1 MALAARAPSEGAEA
15 KGRDSQVGRAAP
27 HDSSA
32 LGEAE
37 WDLLAKVIEA
47 FLRRHPGED
56 TAMIEGA
63 AETAAVAHAGQ
74 TRRSGE
80 PYITHPIA
88 VAGIVA
94 ELGLDTQTIA
104 AALLHDA
111 VEDTGV
117 TNKVIKH
124 DFGEAV
130 AAIVEGVT
138 KLDRLQFDSKE
149 AQQAATVR
157 KMLVAMADDWR
168 VLIIKLADRLH
179 NMRTLSVM
187 PEWKQHRT
195 AQETLDIYA
204 PLAHRL
210 GIQEV
215 KWQLE
220 DLAFATL
227 HPKRYAEIEQM
238 VASRAPLRDEYLA
251 RVLVAVRERLHTSG
265 INAEVTGRPK
275 HLWSIYEKM
284 VVRGKEFDDLYDLV
298 GMRVIVESEK
308 DCWAALGSI
317 HAIWPPVQG
326 RFKDYINSPKFNLY
340 QSLHTTVIGLDGK
353 PIEVQVRTHEMHR
366 RAEYGIAA
374 HWGYKE
380 KPGRDGPDKSAREK
394 NAKAKTSGDTH
405 ALADHDAEVLDGGDR
420 TEGHATSTKTGD
432 PGKGT
437 GPTKGPK
444 SSKKARGGSS
454 SAEADRRAE
463 RQALARE
470 TSSTIAE
477 IEWMQRIADFQ
488 NETTD
493 PIEFLEAL
501 KLDLEQDEVYVF
513 TPKGKVI
520 ALTANA
526 TPVDFAYAIHTEVGH
541 RCVGATVNG
550 RLVPLETTLNSADT
564 VEIITSKAPTAGPSR
579 DWLNLAASS
588 RARTKIRQWFSR
600 ERREDAIEIGREELT
615 KELRREGLPV
625 QKLASDHALAELAE
639 TLNYADLEAMH
650 AAIGDNRISA
660 RAVAQRLLRELR
672 GGVYDEQLPVTA
684 RRQPTAARPGQRSDV
699 GVYVEGLDDLVV
711 RLSRCCTPVPGDE
724 IIGFVTR
731 GRGVSVHRADCS
743 NAASLASRSRERLI
757 EVEWDHRSSGVF
769 VATIEVVAIDR
780 SRLLTDVSQ
789 VVSEHHL
796 NILAANTQTDS
807 DRISRMRFDVEL
819 GDANHLES
827 VLNSI
832 RHLDAVYDAYR
843 ILPGKKD

>member
-1 MALAARAPSEGAEA
+1 MALATPVPAEGTATGE
-15 KGRDSQVGRAAP
+15 
-27 HDSSA
+27 SA
-32 LGEAE
+32 LIDSTLPADEAA
-37 WDLLAKVIEA
+37 LLAPVIQS
-47 FLRRHPGED
+47 FLRRHPGDD
-56 TAMIEGA
+56 TSLIVRA
-63 AETAAVAHAGQ
+63 AETATVAHAGQ
-74 TRRSGE
+74 LRRSGE

-94 ELGLDTQTIA
+94 DLGLDALTVA

-117 TNKVIKH
+117 TTEVIDR
-124 DFGEAV
+124 DFGPAV
-130 AAIVEGVT
+130 ALIVDGVT

-157 KMLVAMADDWR
+157 KMLVAMANDWR

-187 PEWKQHRT
+187 PEWKQRRS

-215 KWQLE
+215 RWQLE
-220 DLAFATL
+220 DLSFATL

-238 VASRAPLRDEYLA
+238 VASRAPLRDEFLA
-251 RVLVAVRERLHTSG
+251 RVLVSVRERLAASG
-265 INAEVTGRPK
+265 LNAEVTGRPK

-298 GMRVIVESEK
+298 GIRVIVEAEK

-380 KPGRDGPDKSAREK
+380 NPGRPERP
-394 NAKAKTSGDTH
+394 
-405 ALADHDAEVLDGGDR
+405 
-420 TEGHATSTKTGD
+420 ATSPKGLKESATG
-432 PGKGT
+432 T
-437 GPTKGPK
+437 T
-444 SSKKARGGSS
+444 KARGDKAVSKRGPSS
-454 SAEADRRAE
+454 GTTDGAKTDGKRESAKKPSSMTAAQRAELAERDRRAE
-463 RQALARE
+463 RLALAKE
-470 TSSTIAE
+470 TSSTTAE
-477 IEWMQRIADFQ
+477 IEWMQRIVDFQ

-501 KLDLEQDEVYVF
+501 KLDLEEDEVYVF

-526 TPVDFAYAIHTEVGH
+526 TPVDFAYSIHTEVGH
-541 RCVGATVNG
+541 RCIGAKVNG
-550 RLVPLETTLNSADT
+550 RLVPLDTRLNSADT
-564 VEIITSKAPTAGPSR
+564 VEIFTSKAPTAGPSR
-579 DWLNLAASS
+579 DWLGMVASS

-600 ERREDAIEIGREELT
+600 ERREDAIEFGRDELI

-625 QKLASDHALAELAE
+625 QKLASEKALGDVAAAM
-639 TLNYADLEAMH
+639 NYADVDALH
-650 AAIGDNRISA
+650 AAIGDNRVSA
-660 RAVAQRLLRELR
+660 RAVAQRILRDLR
-672 GGVYDEQLPVTA
+672 GGVYEEQLPVTA
-684 RRQPTAARPGQRSDV
+684 RQQPTAPRPGRGSAV
-699 GVYVEGLDDLVV
+699 GVYVEGLDDLMV

-724 IIGFVTR
+724 IVGFVTR
-731 GRGVSVHRADCS
+731 GRGVSVHRADCA

-780 SRLLTDVSQ
+780 SRLLTDVTK

-796 NILAANTQTDS
+796 NIVSANTQTDS

-819 GDANHLES
+819 ADPGHLES
-827 VLNSI
+827 VLNLI
-832 RHLDAVYDAYR
+832 RHLDAVYDVYR

>member
-1 MALAARAPSEGAEA
+1 MALATPVPAEGTATGESDLTDTTLPAEE
-15 KGRDSQVGRAAP
+15 AA
-27 HDSSA
+27 
-32 LGEAE
+32 
-37 WDLLAKVIEA
+37 LLAPVIQS
-47 FLRRHPGED
+47 FLRRHPGDD
-56 TAMIEGA
+56 TSLIVRA
-63 AETAAVAHAGQ
+63 AETATVAHAGQ
-74 TRRSGE
+74 LRRSGE

-94 ELGLDTQTIA
+94 DLGLDALTVA

-117 TNKVIKH
+117 TTEVIDR
-124 DFGEAV
+124 DFGPAV
-130 AAIVEGVT
+130 ALIVDGVT

-157 KMLVAMADDWR
+157 KMLVAMANDWR

-179 NMRTLSVM
+179 NMRTLAVM
-187 PEWKQHRT
+187 PEWKQRRS

-215 KWQLE
+215 RWQLE

-238 VASRAPLRDEYLA
+238 VASRAPLRDEFLA
-251 RVLVAVRERLHTSG
+251 RVLVSVRERLAASG

-298 GMRVIVESEK
+298 GIRVIVEAEK

-380 KPGRDGPDKSAREK
+380 NPGRPDRPPPGTAKGAKDSAAPATTKSRGEKAGTKRGP
-394 NAKAKTSGDTH
+394 AKTIT
-405 ALADHDAEVLDGGDR
+405 DGAKK
-420 TEGHATSTKTGD
+420 E
-432 PGKGT
+432 
-437 GPTKGPK
+437 
-444 SSKKARGGSS
+444 SSKKGPAMTPAQR
-454 SAEADRRAE
+454 AELAERDRRAE
-463 RQALARE
+463 RLALAKE
-470 TSSTIAE
+470 TSSTTAE
-477 IEWMQRIADFQ
+477 IEWMQRIVDFQ

-501 KLDLEQDEVYVF
+501 KLDLEEDEVYVF

-526 TPVDFAYAIHTEVGH
+526 TPVDFAYSIHTEVGH
-541 RCVGATVNG
+541 RCIGAKVNG
-550 RLVPLETTLNSADT
+550 RLVPLDTRLNSADT
-564 VEIITSKAPTAGPSR
+564 VEIFTSKAPTAGPSR
-579 DWLNLAASS
+579 DWLGMVASS

-600 ERREDAIEIGREELT
+600 ERREDAIEFGREELI

-625 QKLASDHALAELAE
+625 QKLASERALTDVASAM
-639 TLNYADLEAMH
+639 NYSDVDALH
-650 AAIGDNRISA
+650 AAIGDNRVSA
-660 RAVAQRLLRELR
+660 RAVAQRILRDLR
-672 GGVYDEQLPVTA
+672 GGVYEEQLPVTA
-684 RRQPTAARPGQRSDV
+684 RQQPTAPRPGRGSAV
-699 GVYVEGLDDLVV
+699 GVYVEGLDDLMV

-724 IIGFVTR
+724 IVGFVTR
-731 GRGVSVHRADCS
+731 GRGVSVHRADCA

-780 SRLLTDVSQ
+780 SRLLTDVTK

-796 NILAANTQTDS
+796 NIVSANTQTDS

-819 GDANHLES
+819 ADPGHLES
-827 VLNSI
+827 VLNLI
-832 RHLDAVYDAYR
+832 RHLDAVYDVYR

>member
-1 MALAARAPSEGAEA
+1 MALATPAPAEGATEA
-15 KGRDSQVGRAAP
+15 VDERLAG
-27 HDSSA
+27 SSLPA
-32 LGEAE
+32 DEAE
-37 WDLLAKVIEA
+37 LLAPVVA
-47 FLRRHPGED
+47 AYLRRHPGDD
-56 TAMIEGA
+56 TSLIVRA
-63 AETAAVAHAGQ
+63 AETATVAHAGQ
-74 TRRSGE
+74 MRRSGE

-94 ELGLDTQTIA
+94 DLGLDAQTVA

-117 TNKVIKH
+117 TTEIIER
-124 DFGEAV
+124 DFGPSV
-130 AAIVEGVT
+130 ALIVEGVT

-157 KMLVAMADDWR
+157 KMLVAMANDWR

-187 PEWKQHRT
+187 PEWKQRRT

-210 GIQEV
+210 GIQGV

-220 DLAFATL
+220 DLSFATL
-227 HPKRYAEIEQM
+227 HPKRFAEIEQM
-238 VASRAPLRDEYLA
+238 VANRAPLRDEFLA
-251 RVLVAVRERLHTSG
+251 RVLVSVRERLDASG
-265 INAEVTGRPK
+265 LNAEVTGRPK

-284 VVRGKEFDDLYDLV
+284 VVRGKEFDELYDLV
-298 GMRVIVESEK
+298 GIRVIVESEK

-374 HWGYKE
+374 HWSYKE
-380 KPGRDGPDKSAREK
+380 KGSRSDQGSGPSRSIGDGTT
-394 NAKAKTSGDTH
+394 KTRRPKD
-405 ALADHDAEVLDGGDR
+405 V
-420 TEGHATSTKTGD
+420 EGKDTSTK
-432 PGKGT
+432 
-437 GPTKGPK
+437 
-444 SSKKARGGSS
+444 KAPQMTAAQR
-454 SAEADRRAE
+454 AELHERDRRAE
-463 RQALARE
+463 RMALAKE
-470 TSSTIAE
+470 TSSTTAE
-477 IEWMQRIADFQ
+477 VEWMQRIVDFQ

-501 KLDLEQDEVYVF
+501 KLDLEEDEVYVF

-520 ALTANA
+520 ALAANS
-526 TPVDFAYAIHTEVGH
+526 TPVDFAYSIHTEVGH
-541 RCVGATVNG
+541 KCIGAKVNG
-550 RLVPLETTLNSADT
+550 RLVPLDTRLNSADT
-564 VEIITSKAPTAGPSR
+564 VEIFTSKAETAGPSR
-579 DWLNLAASS
+579 DWLHVVASS
-588 RARTKIRQWFSR
+588 RARSKIRQWFSR
-600 ERREDAIEIGREELT
+600 ERREDDIELGREALI

-625 QKLASDHALAELAE
+625 QKLASAQTLAELAGAM
-639 TLNYADLEAMH
+639 NYPDADALH

-660 RAVAQRLLRELR
+660 RAVTQRILRELR
-672 GGVYDEQLPVTA
+672 GGAIEEQLPVTA
-684 RRQPTAARPGQRSDV
+684 RQQHLSSRPGRGASV
-699 GVYVEGLDDLVV
+699 GVYVEGLDDMMV

-731 GRGVSVHRADCS
+731 GRGVSVHRADCA

-769 VATIEVVAIDR
+769 IATIEVVAIDR
-780 SRLLTDVSQ
+780 SRLLADITK

-796 NILAANTQTDS
+796 NIVSANTQTDA

-819 GDANHLES
+819 ADPAHLES
-827 VLNSI
+827 VLNLI
-832 RHLDAVYDAYR
+832 RHLDAVYDVYR

>member
-1 MALAARAPSEGAEA
+1 MALATPVPAEGAARAGDEYFVNSSLPPAEA
-15 KGRDSQVGRAAP
+15 
-27 HDSSA
+27 A
-32 LGEAE
+32 L
-37 WDLLAKVIEA
+37 LVPVVEA
-47 FLRRHPGED
+47 FLRRHPGDD
-56 TAMIEGA
+56 TSIIVRA
-63 AETAAVAHAGQ
+63 AETATRAHAGQ
-74 TRRSGE
+74 LRKSGE

-94 ELGLDTQTIA
+94 DLGLDALTVA

-117 TNKVIKH
+117 TTELIEQE
-124 DFGEAV
+124 FGPAV
-130 AAIVEGVT
+130 ALIVEGVT

-179 NMRTLSVM
+179 NMRTLSAM
-187 PEWKQHRT
+187 PEWKQRRT

-210 GIQEV
+210 GIQGV

-238 VASRAPLRDEYLA
+238 VATRAPMLDEFLA
-251 RVLVAVRERLHTSG
+251 RVLVSVRERLAASG
-265 INAEVTGRPK
+265 IAAEVTGRPK

-298 GMRVIVESEK
+298 GIRVIVESEK

-380 KPGRDGPDKSAREK
+380 NPTRPDRGPAPSVKGVK
-394 NAKAKTSGDTH
+394 
-405 ALADHDAEVLDGGDR
+405 
-420 TEGHATSTKTGD
+420 D
-432 PGKGT
+432 PGGGGASGT
-437 GPTKGPK
+437 
-444 SSKKARGGSS
+444 KARGGKRGKESGS
-454 SAEADRRAE
+454 KSLPGEHGRADSGKKGAGITAAQRAELVERDRRAE
-463 RQALARE
+463 RLALAKE
-470 TSSTIAE
+470 TSSTTAE
-477 IEWMQRIADFQ
+477 VEWMQRIVDFQ

-501 KLDLEQDEVYVF
+501 KLDLEEDEVYVF

-526 TPVDFAYAIHTEVGH
+526 TPVDFAYSIHTEVGH
-541 RCVGATVNG
+541 RCIGAKVNG
-550 RLVPLETTLNSADT
+550 RLVPLDTKLNSADA
-564 VEIITSKAPTAGPSR
+564 VEIFTSKAPTAGPSR
-579 DWLNLAASS
+579 DWLGMVASS

-600 ERREDAIEIGREELT
+600 ERREDAIELGREELI

-625 QKLASDHALAELAE
+625 QKLASERSLAELA
-639 TLNYADLEAMH
+639 TAMNYADLDALH

-660 RAVAQRLLRELR
+660 RAVAQRVLRDLR
-672 GGVYDEQLPVTA
+672 GGVYEEQLPITA
-684 RRQPTAARPGQRSDV
+684 RRQPTAARPGRGSAV
-699 GVYVEGLDDLVV
+699 GVYVEGLDDLMV

-724 IIGFVTR
+724 IVGFVTR
-731 GRGVSVHRADCS
+731 GRGVSVHRADCA

-757 EVEWDHRSSGVF
+757 EVEWDHRSSSVF

-780 SRLLTDVSQ
+780 SRLLTDVTK

-796 NILAANTQTDS
+796 NIVSANTQTDA

-819 GDANHLES
+819 ADPAHLES
-827 VLNSI
+827 VLNLI
-832 RHLDAVYDAYR
+832 RHLDAVYDVYR

>member
-1 MALAARAPSEGAEA
+1 MALATPVPAEGAARAGDEYFVNSSLPPAEA
-15 KGRDSQVGRAAP
+15 
-27 HDSSA
+27 A
-32 LGEAE
+32 L
-37 WDLLAKVIEA
+37 LVPVVEA
-47 FLRRHPGED
+47 FLRRHPGDD
-56 TAMIEGA
+56 TSIIVRA
-63 AETAAVAHAGQ
+63 AETATRAHAGQ
-74 TRRSGE
+74 LRKSGE

-94 ELGLDTQTIA
+94 DLGLDAQTVA

-117 TNKVIKH
+117 TTELIEQE
-124 DFGEAV
+124 FGPAV
-130 AAIVEGVT
+130 ALIVEGVT

-157 KMLVAMADDWR
+157 KMLVAMANDWR

-187 PEWKQHRT
+187 PEWKQRRT

-210 GIQEV
+210 GIQGV

-238 VASRAPLRDEYLA
+238 VATRAPMLDEFLA
-251 RVLVAVRERLHTSG
+251 RVLVLVRERLAASG
-265 INAEVTGRPK
+265 IAAEVTGRPK

-298 GMRVIVESEK
+298 GIRVIVESEK

-380 KPGRDGPDKSAREK
+380 NPTRPDRGPAPSVKGVK
-394 NAKAKTSGDTH
+394 
-405 ALADHDAEVLDGGDR
+405 
-420 TEGHATSTKTGD
+420 D
-432 PGKGT
+432 PGGGGASGNKT
-437 GPTKGPK
+437 
-444 SSKKARGGSS
+444 RGGKGGKESGS
-454 SAEADRRAE
+454 KSLPGEHGRADSGKKGAGITAAQRAELVERDRRAE
-463 RQALARE
+463 RLALAKE
-470 TSSTIAE
+470 TSSTTAE
-477 IEWMQRIADFQ
+477 VEWMQRIVDFQ

-501 KLDLEQDEVYVF
+501 KLDLEEDEVYVF

-526 TPVDFAYAIHTEVGH
+526 TPVDFAYSIHTEVGH
-541 RCVGATVNG
+541 RCIGAKVNG
-550 RLVPLETTLNSADT
+550 RLVPLDTKLNSADA
-564 VEIITSKAPTAGPSR
+564 VEIFTSKAPTAGPSR
-579 DWLNLAASS
+579 DWLGIVASS

-600 ERREDAIEIGREELT
+600 ERREDAIELGREELI

-625 QKLASDHALAELAE
+625 QKLASERSLAELA
-639 TLNYADLEAMH
+639 TAMNYADLDALH

-660 RAVAQRLLRELR
+660 RAVAQRVLRDLR
-672 GGVYDEQLPVTA
+672 GGVYEEQLPITA
-684 RRQPTAARPGQRSDV
+684 RRQPTAARPGRGSAV
-699 GVYVEGLDDLVV
+699 GVYVEGLDDLMV

-724 IIGFVTR
+724 IVGFVTR
-731 GRGVSVHRADCS
+731 GRGVSVHRADCA

-780 SRLLTDVSQ
+780 SRLLTDVTK

-796 NILAANTQTDS
+796 NIVSANTQTDA

-819 GDANHLES
+819 ADPAHLES
-827 VLNSI
+827 VLNLI
-832 RHLDAVYDAYR
+832 RHLDAVYDVYR

>member
-1 MALAARAPSEGAEA
+1 MGWGGRSPVEGTETKGQEPHVESALEQAEA
-15 KGRDSQVGRAAP
+15 
-27 HDSSA
+27 
-32 LGEAE
+32 
-37 WDLLAKVIEA
+37 DLLAKVIEA

-56 TAMIEGA
+56 TGMIEGA

-117 TNKVIKH
+117 TTKVIKH
-124 DFGEAV
+124 DFGDAV

-238 VASRAPLRDEYLA
+238 VASRAPLRHEYLA
-251 RVLVAVRERLHTSG
+251 RILVAVRERLGTSG

-326 RFKDYINSPKFNLY
+326 RFKTYTTTPTFHLY
-340 QSLHTTVIGLDGK
+340 PPPPTPPT
-353 PIEVQVRTHEMHR
+353 PRT
-366 RAEYGIAA
+366 
-374 HWGYKE
+374 
-380 KPGRDGPDKSAREK
+380 
-394 NAKAKTSGDTH
+394 
-405 ALADHDAEVLDGGDR
+405 
-420 TEGHATSTKTGD
+420 
-432 PGKGT
+432 
-437 GPTKGPK
+437 
-444 SSKKARGGSS
+444 
-454 SAEADRRAE
+454 
-463 RQALARE
+463 
-470 TSSTIAE
+470 
-477 IEWMQRIADFQ
+477 
-488 NETTD
+488 
-493 PIEFLEAL
+493 
-501 KLDLEQDEVYVF
+501 
-513 TPKGKVI
+513 
-520 ALTANA
+520 
-526 TPVDFAYAIHTEVGH
+526 
-541 RCVGATVNG
+541 
-550 RLVPLETTLNSADT
+550 
-564 VEIITSKAPTAGPSR
+564 
-579 DWLNLAASS
+579 
-588 RARTKIRQWFSR
+588 
-600 ERREDAIEIGREELT
+600 
-615 KELRREGLPV
+615 
-625 QKLASDHALAELAE
+625 
-639 TLNYADLEAMH
+639 
-650 AAIGDNRISA
+650 
-660 RAVAQRLLRELR
+660 
-672 GGVYDEQLPVTA
+672 
-684 RRQPTAARPGQRSDV
+684 
-699 GVYVEGLDDLVV
+699 
-711 RLSRCCTPVPGDE
+711 
-724 IIGFVTR
+724 
-731 GRGVSVHRADCS
+731 
-743 NAASLASRSRERLI
+743 
-757 EVEWDHRSSGVF
+757 
-769 VATIEVVAIDR
+769 
-780 SRLLTDVSQ
+780 
-789 VVSEHHL
+789 
-796 NILAANTQTDS
+796 
-807 DRISRMRFDVEL
+807 
-819 GDANHLES
+819 
-827 VLNSI
+827 
-832 RHLDAVYDAYR
+832 
-843 ILPGKKD
+843 

>member
-1 MALAARAPSEGAEA
+1 MALATPVPAEGAARAGDEYFVNSSLPPAEA
-15 KGRDSQVGRAAP
+15 
-27 HDSSA
+27 A
-32 LGEAE
+32 L
-37 WDLLAKVIEA
+37 LVPVVEA
-47 FLRRHPGED
+47 FLRRHPGDD
-56 TAMIEGA
+56 TSIIVRA
-63 AETAAVAHAGQ
+63 AETATRAHAGQ
-74 TRRSGE
+74 LRKSGE

-94 ELGLDTQTIA
+94 DLGLDAQTVA

-117 TNKVIKH
+117 TTELIEQE
-124 DFGEAV
+124 FGPAV
-130 AAIVEGVT
+130 ALIVEGVT

-157 KMLVAMADDWR
+157 KMLVAMANDWR

-179 NMRTLSVM
+179 NMRTLSAM
-187 PEWKQHRT
+187 PEWKQRRT

-210 GIQEV
+210 GIQGV

-238 VASRAPLRDEYLA
+238 VATRAPMLDEFLA
-251 RVLVAVRERLHTSG
+251 RVLVSVRERLAASG
-265 INAEVTGRPK
+265 IAAEVTGRPK

-298 GMRVIVESEK
+298 GIRVIVESEK

-380 KPGRDGPDKSAREK
+380 NPTRPDRGPAPSVKGVK
-394 NAKAKTSGDTH
+394 
-405 ALADHDAEVLDGGDR
+405 
-420 TEGHATSTKTGD
+420 D
-432 PGKGT
+432 PGGGGASGT
-437 GPTKGPK
+437 
-444 SSKKARGGSS
+444 KARRGKEGKESGSKS
-454 SAEADRRAE
+454 LPGEHGRADSGKKGAGITTAQRAELVERDRRAE
-463 RQALARE
+463 RLALAKE
-470 TSSTIAE
+470 TSSTTAE
-477 IEWMQRIADFQ
+477 VEWMQRIVDFQ

-501 KLDLEQDEVYVF
+501 KLDLEEDEVYVF

-526 TPVDFAYAIHTEVGH
+526 TPVDFAYSIHTEVGH
-541 RCVGATVNG
+541 RCIGAKVNG
-550 RLVPLETTLNSADT
+550 RLVPLDTKLNSADA
-564 VEIITSKAPTAGPSR
+564 VEIFTSKAPTAGPSR
-579 DWLNLAASS
+579 DWLGMVASS

-600 ERREDAIEIGREELT
+600 ERREDAIELGREELI

-625 QKLASDHALAELAE
+625 QKLASERSLAELA
-639 TLNYADLEAMH
+639 TAMNYADLDAMH

-660 RAVAQRLLRELR
+660 RAVAQRVLRDLR
-672 GGVYDEQLPVTA
+672 GGVYEEQLPITA
-684 RRQPTAARPGQRSDV
+684 RRQPTAARPGRGAGV
-699 GVYVEGLDDLVV
+699 GVYVEGLDALMV
-711 RLSRCCTPVPGDE
+711 RLSRCGTPVPGDE
-724 IIGFVTR
+724 IVGFVTR
-731 GRGVSVHRADCS
+731 GRGVSVHRADCA

-757 EVEWDHRSSGVF
+757 EVEWDHRSSSVF

-780 SRLLTDVSQ
+780 SRLLTDVTK

-796 NILAANTQTDS
+796 NIVSANTQTDA

-819 GDANHLES
+819 ADPAHLES
-827 VLNSI
+827 VLNLI
-832 RHLDAVYDAYR
+832 RHLDAVYDVYR

>member
-1 MALAARAPSEGAEA
+1 MVPVVAAY
-15 KGRDSQVGRAAP
+15 
-27 HDSSA
+27 
-32 LGEAE
+32 
-37 WDLLAKVIEA
+37 
-47 FLRRHPGED
+47 LRRHPGDD
-56 TAMIEGA
+56 TSLIVRA
-63 AETAAVAHAGQ
+63 AEMATVAHAGQ
-74 TRRSGE
+74 SRRSGE

-94 ELGLDTQTIA
+94 DLGLDAQTVV

-117 TNKVIKH
+117 TTEVIER
-124 DFGEAV
+124 DFGPVV
-130 AAIVEGVT
+130 ALIVDGVT

-157 KMLVAMADDWR
+157 KMLVAMANDWR

-187 PEWKQHRT
+187 PEWKQRRT

-210 GIQEV
+210 GIQGV

-220 DLAFATL
+220 DLSFATL

-238 VASRAPLRDEYLA
+238 VASRAPLRDEFLA
-251 RVLVAVRERLHTSG
+251 RVLVSVRERMDASG
-265 INAEVTGRPK
+265 LIAEVTGRPK

-284 VVRGKEFDDLYDLV
+284 VVRGIEFDELYDLV
-298 GMRVIVESEK
+298 GIRVIVESEK

-374 HWGYKE
+374 HWVYKE
-380 KPGRDGPDKSAREK
+380 NPGRSEQQSGGNRSAKEAGGGLRGRLARRAKVDGE
-394 NAKAKTSGDTH
+394 
-405 ALADHDAEVLDGGDR
+405 DGG
-420 TEGHATSTKTGD
+420 TFK
-432 PGKGT
+432 
-437 GPTKGPK
+437 KGP
-444 SSKKARGGSS
+444 AMT
-454 SAEADRRAE
+454 SAQRSEMVERDRRAE
-463 RQALARE
+463 RVALAKE
-470 TSSTIAE
+470 TSSTTAE
-477 IEWMQRIADFQ
+477 VEWMQRIVDFQ

-501 KLDLEQDEVYVF
+501 KLDLEEDEVYIF

-520 ALTANA
+520 ALPSNS
-526 TPVDFAYAIHTEVGH
+526 TPVDFAYSIHTEVGH
-541 RCVGATVNG
+541 KCIGAKVNG
-550 RLVPLETTLNSADT
+550 RLVPLDTRLSSADT
-564 VEIITSKAPTAGPSR
+564 VEVFTSKTETAGPSR
-579 DWLNLAASS
+579 DWLQTVASS
-588 RARTKIRQWFSR
+588 RARSKIRQWFSR
-600 ERREDAIEIGREELT
+600 ERREDDIELGRDELI

-625 QKLASDHALAELAE
+625 QKLASERTLVALAE
-639 TLNYADLEAMH
+639 TMNYADVDALH
-650 AAIGDNRISA
+650 AAIGDHHISA
-660 RAVAQRLLRELR
+660 RAVTQRLLRELR
-672 GGVYDEQLPVTA
+672 GGNYEEQLPVTA
-684 RRQPTAARPGQRSDV
+684 RQQHITSRPGRGSSV
-699 GVYVEGLDDLVV
+699 GVYVEGLDDMMV

-731 GRGVSVHRADCS
+731 GRGVSVHRADCA

-757 EVEWDHRSSGVF
+757 EVEWDHRASGVF
-769 VATIEVVAIDR
+769 IATIEVVAIDR
-780 SRLLTDVSQ
+780 SRLLADITK

-796 NILAANTQTDS
+796 NIVSANTQTDA

-819 GDANHLES
+819 ADPAHLES
-827 VLNSI
+827 VINLI
-832 RHLDAVYDAYR
+832 RHLDAVYDVYR

>member
-1 MALAARAPSEGAEA
+1 MALATPASAEGATDDVEDRLA
-15 KGRDSQVGRAAP
+15 G
-27 HDSSA
+27 SA
-32 LGEAE
+32 LPAAEAE
-37 WDLLAKVIEA
+37 LLAPVVAA
-47 FLRRHPGED
+47 FLRRHPGDD
-56 TAMIEGA
+56 TSLIVRA
-63 AETAAVAHAGQ
+63 AETATVAHAGQ

-80 PYITHPIA
+80 PYVTHPIA

-94 ELGLDTQTIA
+94 DLGLDAQTVA

-117 TNKVIKH
+117 TTEVIDR
-124 DFGEAV
+124 DFGPAV
-130 AAIVEGVT
+130 ALIVEGVT

-157 KMLVAMADDWR
+157 KMLVAMANDWR

-187 PEWKQHRT
+187 PEWKQRRT

-210 GIQEV
+210 GIQGV

-220 DLAFATL
+220 DLSFATL

-238 VASRAPLRDEYLA
+238 VASRAPLRDEFLA
-251 RVLVAVRERLHTSG
+251 RVLVAVRERLVASG
-265 INAEVTGRPK
+265 VTAEVTGRPK

-284 VVRGKEFDDLYDLV
+284 VVRGKEFDELYDLV
-298 GMRVIVESEK
+298 GIRVIVESEK

-380 KPGRDGPDKSAREK
+380 GGSGGHGGGSAGRPGGEVGPTRTRKVKD
-394 NAKAKTSGDTH
+394 GDTK
-405 ALADHDAEVLDGGDR
+405 A
-420 TEGHATSTKTGD
+420 SK
-432 PGKGT
+432 
-437 GPTKGPK
+437 KGPQMTP
-444 SSKKARGGSS
+444 AQR
-454 SAEADRRAE
+454 AELVERDRRAE
-463 RQALARE
+463 RVALAKE
-470 TSSTIAE
+470 TSSTTAE
-477 IEWMQRIADFQ
+477 VEWMQRIVDFQ

-501 KLDLEQDEVYVF
+501 KLDLEEDEVYVF

-520 ALTANA
+520 ALAANS
-526 TPVDFAYAIHTEVGH
+526 TPVDFAYSIHTEVGH
-541 RCVGATVNG
+541 KCIGAKVNG
-550 RLVPLETTLNSADT
+550 RLVPLDTRLNSADT
-564 VEIITSKAPTAGPSR
+564 VEIFTSKAETAGPSR
-579 DWLNLAASS
+579 DWLHMVASS
-588 RARTKIRQWFSR
+588 RARSKIRQWFSR
-600 ERREDAIEIGREELT
+600 ERREDAIELGRDELI

-625 QKLASDHALAELAE
+625 QKLASDHTLAKLAE
-639 TLNYADLEAMH
+639 TMNYADVDALH

-660 RAVAQRLLRELR
+660 RAVTQRILRELR
-672 GGVYDEQLPVTA
+672 GGIIEEQLPVTA
-684 RRQPTAARPGQRSDV
+684 RQQPIASRPGRAASV
-699 GVYVEGLDDLVV
+699 GVYVEGLDDMMV

-731 GRGVSVHRADCS
+731 GRGVSVHRADCA

-780 SRLLTDVSQ
+780 SRLLADVTK

-796 NILAANTQTDS
+796 NIVSANTQTDA

-819 GDANHLES
+819 ADPAHLES
-827 VLNSI
+827 VINLI
-832 RHLDAVYDAYR
+832 RHLDAVYDVYR

>member
-1 MALAARAPSEGAEA
+1 MALAAPVPAEGASITGDEPIA
-15 KGRDSQVGRAAP
+15 G
-27 HDSSA
+27 SSLPVDVA
-32 LGEAE
+32 S
-37 WDLLAKVIEA
+37 LLVPVVEA
-47 FLRRHPGED
+47 FLRRHPGD
-56 TAMIEGA
+56 DASLIVRA
-63 AETAAVAHAGQ
+63 AEIATVAHAGQ
-74 TRRSGE
+74 LRRSGE
-80 PYITHPIA
+80 PYIVHPVA

-94 ELGLDTQTIA
+94 DLGLDAQTVA

-117 TNKVIKH
+117 TTEVIER
-124 DFGEAV
+124 DFGAAV
-130 AAIVEGVT
+130 ALIVDGVT

-157 KMLVAMADDWR
+157 KMLVAMANDWR

-179 NMRTLSVM
+179 NMRTLAVM
-187 PEWKQHRT
+187 PEWKQRRT

-238 VASRAPLRDEYLA
+238 VASRSPSLDEFLA
-251 RVLVAVRERLHTSG
+251 RVLVSVRERLGASG
-265 INAEVTGRPK
+265 VNAEVTGRPK

-298 GMRVIVESEK
+298 GIRVIVESER

-340 QSLHTTVIGLDGK
+340 QSLHTTVIGLDGR

-380 KPGRDGPDKSAREK
+380 NPARNERPP
-394 NAKAKTSGDTH
+394 
-405 ALADHDAEVLDGGDR
+405 V
-420 TEGHATSTKTGD
+420 
-432 PGKGT
+432 PGKVGKEPGT
-437 GPTKGPK
+437 TTK
-444 SSKKARGGSS
+444 SRAARGDKKGSS
-454 SAEADRRAE
+454 MTPAQRAEMAERDRRAE
-463 RQALARE
+463 RLALAKE
-470 TSSTIAE
+470 TSSTTAE
-477 IEWMQRIADFQ
+477 IEWMQRIVDFQ

-501 KLDLEQDEVYVF
+501 KLDLEEDEVYVF

-520 ALTANA
+520 ALAANA

-541 RCVGATVNG
+541 RCIGAKVNG
-550 RLVPLETTLNSADT
+550 RLVPLETRLNSADT
-564 VEIITSKAPTAGPSR
+564 VEIFTSKAPTAGPSR
-579 DWLNLAASS
+579 DWLGMVASS

-600 ERREDAIEIGREELT
+600 ERREDAIEVGRDELI

-625 QKLASDHALAELAE
+625 QKLASEHALADVAAA
-639 TLNYADLEAMH
+639 LNYLDLDALY
-650 AAIGDNRISA
+650 AAIGDNRVSA
-660 RAVAQRLLRELR
+660 RAVAQRILRDLR
-672 GGVYDEQLPVTA
+672 GGAFEAQLPVTA
-684 RRQPTAARPGQRSDV
+684 RQQPIAPKPGRGSTV
-699 GVYVEGLDDLVV
+699 GIYVEGLDDLMV

-724 IIGFVTR
+724 IVGFVTR
-731 GRGVSVHRADCS
+731 GRGVSVHRADCA

-780 SRLLTDVSQ
+780 SRLLTDVTK

-796 NILAANTQTDS
+796 NIVSANTQTDP

-819 GDANHLES
+819 ADPAHLES
-827 VLNSI
+827 VINLI
-832 RHLDAVYDAYR
+832 RHLDAVYDVYR

>member
-1 MALAARAPSEGAEA
+1 MALAARTPVEGTETKGQEPQVESALERAEA
-15 KGRDSQVGRAAP
+15 
-27 HDSSA
+27 
-32 LGEAE
+32 
-37 WDLLAKVIEA
+37 DLLAKVIEA

-56 TAMIEGA
+56 TGMIEGA

-117 TNKVIKH
+117 TTKVIKH
-124 DFGEAV
+124 DFGDAV

-298 GMRVIVESEK
+298 GMRVIVEAEK

-380 KPGRDGPDKSAREK
+380 KPGRDGPDKAAREK
-394 NAKAKTSGDTH
+394 NAKAKASGDAQAQAEH
-405 ALADHDAEVLDGGDR
+405 GVEVLDEAGRSGTDTSDTKSGDR
-420 TEGHATSTKTGD
+420 GTR
-432 PGKGT
+432 T

-454 SAEADRRAE
+454 TAEADRRAE

-639 TLNYADLEAMH
+639 TLNYADLEAMY

-684 RRQPTAARPGQRSDV
+684 RRQPTAGRAGQRSDV

-780 SRLLTDVSQ
+780 SRLLTDVSE

-827 VLNSI
+827 VLNSV

>member
-1 MALAARAPSEGAEA
+1 MPSPTRRCPADEAALLVP
-15 KGRDSQVGRAAP
+15 
-27 HDSSA
+27 
-32 LGEAE
+32 
-37 WDLLAKVIEA
+37 VIQS
-47 FLRRHPGED
+47 FLRRHPGDD
-56 TAMIEGA
+56 TSLIVRA
-63 AETAAVAHAGQ
+63 AETATVAHAGQ
-74 TRRSGE
+74 LRRSGE

-94 ELGLDTQTIA
+94 DLGLDAMTVA

-117 TNKVIKH
+117 TTEVIDR
-124 DFGEAV
+124 DFGPAV
-130 AAIVEGVT
+130 ALIVDGVT

-157 KMLVAMADDWR
+157 KMLVAMANDWR

-187 PEWKQHRT
+187 PEWKQRRS

-215 KWQLE
+215 RWQLE
-220 DLAFATL
+220 DLSFATL

-238 VASRAPLRDEYLA
+238 VASRAPLRDEFLA
-251 RVLVAVRERLHTSG
+251 RVLVSVRERLAASG
-265 INAEVTGRPK
+265 LNAEVTGRPK

-298 GMRVIVESEK
+298 GIRVIVEAEK

-380 KPGRDGPDKSAREK
+380 NPGRPERP
-394 NAKAKTSGDTH
+394 
-405 ALADHDAEVLDGGDR
+405 
-420 TEGHATSTKTGD
+420 ATSPKGGKDSTTGTTKTRGD
-432 PGKGT
+432 KAASKRGPST
-437 GPTKGPK
+437 GPTDGTKADGK
-444 SSKKARGGSS
+444 RESAKKASS
-454 SAEADRRAE
+454 MTPAQRAELAERDRRAE
-463 RQALARE
+463 RLALAKE
-470 TSSTIAE
+470 TSSTTAE
-477 IEWMQRIADFQ
+477 IEWMQRIVDFQ

-501 KLDLEQDEVYVF
+501 KLDLEEDEVYVF

-526 TPVDFAYAIHTEVGH
+526 TPVDFAYSIHTEVGH
-541 RCVGATVNG
+541 RCIGAKVNG
-550 RLVPLETTLNSADT
+550 RLVPLDTRLNSADT
-564 VEIITSKAPTAGPSR
+564 VEIFTSKAPTAGPSR
-579 DWLNLAASS
+579 DWLGMVASS

-600 ERREDAIEIGREELT
+600 ERREDAIEFGRDELI

-625 QKLASDHALAELAE
+625 QKLASEKALGDVAAAM
-639 TLNYADLEAMH
+639 NYADVDALH
-650 AAIGDNRISA
+650 AAIGDNRVSA
-660 RAVAQRLLRELR
+660 RAVAQRILRDLR
-672 GGVYDEQLPVTA
+672 GGVYEEQLPVTA
-684 RRQPTAARPGQRSDV
+684 RQQPTAPRPGRGSAV
-699 GVYVEGLDDLVV
+699 GVYVEGLDDLMV

-724 IIGFVTR
+724 IVGFVTR
-731 GRGVSVHRADCS
+731 GRGVSVHRADCA

-780 SRLLTDVSQ
+780 SRLLTDVTK

-796 NILAANTQTDS
+796 NIVSANTQTDS

-819 GDANHLES
+819 ADPGHLES
-827 VLNSI
+827 VLNLI
-832 RHLDAVYDAYR
+832 RHLDAVYDVYR